1 MTKVLYPG
9 SFDPFHNGHR
19 ELVET
24 AAYLFD
30 EVVVAAMRNPQKGEP
45 LFSLA
50 DRKAMIHES
59 MSHLEN
65 LKVVSFAK
73 LVVDLAKDVGANFI
87 VKGLRA
93 PSDFESEM
101 AQAQMNLA
109 VSGVHTL
116 FIPTA
121 SANSFLASKYIRDIV
136 RFGGDVSDMVPEPV
150 AKRLAEK
157 FAK

>member
-1 MTKVLYPG
+1 MVRVLYPG

-19 ELVET
+19 EIVET

-30 EVVVAAMRNPQKGEP
+30 EVVIAAMSNPQKGVP
-45 LFSLA
+45 LFSL
-50 DRKAMIHES
+50 DERQEIIQES
-59 MSHLEN
+59 VAHVAN
-65 LKVVSFAK
+65 VRITQFAS
-73 LVVDLAKDVGANFI
+73 LVVDLAREIEADFI

-121 SANSFLASKYIRDIV
+121 SANSYLASKFIRDLV
-136 RFGGDVSDMVPEPV
+136 RFGGDVSSMVAEPV
-150 AKRLAEK
+150 SKRLQEK
-157 FAK
+157 YPR